1 MTISNVCVYV
11 WRMDLKKS
19 RVDGTEQ
26 VEVIPIVQV
35 KENNLNEVG
44 DSKNGKKRD
53 FRDRK

>member
-11 WRMDLKKS
+11 WRMDLKKN